1 MILPEQSQDIIVAKA
16 LEKRHLLPKE
26 REVLLS
32 CISKYHGSRLSW
44 KTIASDYMSMI
55 DTNEYPEVQTGERLM
70 IVYKN
75 IKARK
80 KQRTEEDTANATNPL
95 TSAESVII
103 DPQTTNDVERLSTMT
118 STVNIPLT
126 ASSLLI
132 NEINE
137 TGEVAGEVVITDVTV
152 ATSSTIPLRTDDI
165 AFDDEEV
172 KWLFEYA
179 HTMAGRDIVGNTLK
193 AAHLRKFKT
202 FTRSINKMKSKIKDY
217 KRTAT
222 YKKHVK

>member
-1 MILPEQSQDIIVAKA
+1 MIPPEQSQDIIVAKA

-32 CISKYHGSRLSW
+32 CISKYPGLRLKW
-44 KTIASDYMSMI
+44 DTIASDYMSMI
-55 DTNEYPEVQTGERLM
+55 NTNVYPEVQTGERLM

-80 KQRTEEDTANATNPL
+80 KQRTEEVTANATNPL
-95 TSAESVII
+95 ISAESIII
-103 DPQTTNDVERLSTMT
+103 DPQTINDVERLSTII
-118 STVNIPLT
+118 STVNIPLN
-126 ASSLLI
+126 ASSLRI

-137 TGEVAGEVVITDVTV
+137 TGDVAGEVVITDVTV
-152 ATSSTIPLRTDDI
+152 ATPSIIPLRADDI
-165 AFDDEEV
+165 AFDKEEV
-172 KWLFEYA
+172 TWLFEYA

-202 FTRSINKMKSKIKDY
+202 FTRSIDKMKSKIKEY

-222 YKKHVK
+222 YKNNVK